1 MPLQVAVTG
10 ASGFVG
16 RAVVASL
23 REDGHRVLSLVR
35 RPAPG
40 DTATW
45 DPATGA
51 IDRDALEGLDAVVHL
66 AGEDISRGRWT
77 TDKKRR
83 IRQSRVAGTS
93 LLAGALATL
102 THKPAVLVSTSAVG
116 IYGDRGDEILTESSH
131 TGEGFLADV
140 GTAWEAATTPAA
152 EAGIRV
158 VCLRFGIVLD
168 PAGGALERMLLP
180 FRLGVGGP
188 LGSGRQWVSWL
199 TRAELV
205 GIIRFAIDT
214 PTLMG
219 PVNAVSPSPVT
230 FAELARTLGQVLH
243 RPALLPVPPFALR
256 LLFGEMAD
264 GMLLASQRC
273 LPGALQEAGYQFQ
286 SPELDGA
293 LREQLAP
300 GR

>member
-1 MPLQVAVTG
+1 MPMQVAITG

-23 REDGHRVLSLVR
+23 RADGHRVLSLVR

-77 TDKKRR
+77 AEKKRR

-93 LLAGALATL
+93 LLAGALSGL
-102 THKPAVLVSTSAVG
+102 KHKPAVLVSTSAVG
-116 IYGDRGDEILTESSH
+116 IYGDRGDEILTETSR
-131 TGEGFLADV
+131 TGDGFLADV

-158 VCLRFGIVLD
+158 AHLRFGIVLD

-188 LGSGRQWVSWL
+188 LGSGKQWVSWL

-205 GIIRFAIDT
+205 RIIRFALVT
-214 PTLMG
+214 PALAG

-230 FAELARTLGQVLH
+230 FAELARTLGRVLR

-264 GMLLASQRC
+264 EMLLASQRC
-273 LPGALQEAGYQFQ
+273 LPEALEAAGYQFQ
-286 SPELDGA
+286 SPELEAA
-293 LREQLAP
+293 LREHLAP

>member
-1 MPLQVAVTG
+1 MTLQVAVTG

-23 REDGHRVLSLVR
+23 RKDGHRVLSLVR
-35 RPAPG
+35 RPTPG

-66 AGEDISRGRWT
+66 AGEDISHGRWT
-77 TDKKRR
+77 ADKKRR

-102 THKPAVLVSTSAVG
+102 THRPAVLVSTSAVG
-116 IYGDRGDEILTESSH
+116 IYGDRGDEVLTESSPA
-131 TGEGFLADV
+131 GVGFLADV

-152 EAGIRV
+152 AAGIRV
-158 VCLRFGIVLD
+158 ACLRFGIVLD

-205 GIIRFAIDT
+205 RIIRFAIAT
-214 PTLMG
+214 PTLTG
-219 PVNAVSPSPVT
+219 PANAVSPSPVT
-230 FAELARTLGQVLH
+230 FAELAQTLGQVLR

-273 LPGALQEAGYQFQ
+273 LPEALLAAGYQFQ
-286 SPELDGA
+286 SPDLEAA
-293 LREQLAP
+293 LRDQLAP

>member
-1 MPLQVAVTG
+1 MALQVAVTG

-23 REDGHRVLSLVR
+23 RADGHRVLSLVR
-35 RPAPG
+35 RPTPG

-66 AGEDISRGRWT
+66 AGEDIARGRWT

-93 LLAGALATL
+93 LLAGALAGL
-102 THKPAVLVSTSAVG
+102 THQPAVLVSTSAVG
-116 IYGDRGDEILTESSH
+116 IYGDRGDEILTETSPP
-131 TGEGFLADV
+131 GAGFLADV

-158 VCLRFGIVLD
+158 ACLRFGIVLD

-205 GIIRFAIDT
+205 RIIRFAIDT

-219 PVNAVSPSPVT
+219 PVNAVSPAPVT
-230 FAELARTLGQVLH
+230 FAELAQTLGRVLH

-256 LLFGEMAD
+256 LLFGDMAD
-264 GMLLASQRC
+264 AMLLASQRC
-273 LPGALQEAGYQFQ
+273 VPDVLLAAGYRFQ
-286 SPELDGA
+286 SPELEAA

>member
-1 MPLQVAVTG
+1 MTLQVAVTG

-23 REDGHRVLSLVR
+23 RKDGHRVLSLVR
-35 RPAPG
+35 RPTPG

-66 AGEDISRGRWT
+66 AGEDISHGRWT
-77 TDKKRR
+77 ADKKRR

-93 LLAGALATL
+93 LLAGALATQ
-102 THKPAVLVSTSAVG
+102 THRPAVLVSTSAVG
-116 IYGDRGDEILTESSH
+116 IYGDRGDEVLTESSPA
-131 TGEGFLADV
+131 GVGFLADV

-152 EAGIRV
+152 AAGIRV
-158 VCLRFGIVLD
+158 ACLRFGIVLD

-205 GIIRFAIDT
+205 RIIRFAIAT
-214 PTLMG
+214 PTLTG

-230 FAELARTLGQVLH
+230 FAELAQTLGQVLR

-273 LPGALQEAGYQFQ
+273 LPEALLAAGYQFQ
-286 SPELDGA
+286 SPDLGAA
-293 LREQLAP
+293 LRDQLAP

>member
-1 MPLQVAVTG
+1 MHVAITG

-16 RAVVASL
+16 QAVVASL
-23 REDGHRVLSLVR
+23 RTDGHRVLSLVR
-35 RPAPG
+35 RPASG

-45 DPATGA
+45 NPATGA
-51 IDRDALEGLDAVVHL
+51 IDRDALEGLDAVIHL

-77 TDKKRR
+77 TEKKHR

-93 LLAGALATL
+93 LLADALGGL
-102 THKPAVLVSTSAVG
+102 KHKPAVLVSTSAVG
-116 IYGDRGDEILTESSH
+116 IYGDRGDEILTETSR
-131 TGEGFLADV
+131 TGDGFLADV

-158 VCLRFGIVLD
+158 ARLRFGIVLD

-188 LGSGRQWVSWL
+188 LGSGKQWVSWL

-205 GIIRFAIDT
+205 RIIRFAIIT
-214 PTLMG
+214 PALAG

-230 FAELARTLGQVLH
+230 FAALARTLGQVLR

-264 GMLLASQRC
+264 EMLLASQRC
-273 LPGALQEAGYQFQ
+273 LPEALQAAGYQFQ
-286 SPELDGA
+286 SPELEGA

>member
-1 MPLQVAVTG
+1 MSILVAITG

-23 REDGHRVLSLVR
+23 KTDGHRVLSLVR

-51 IDRDALEGLDAVVHL
+51 IDRDALEGLDAVIHL

-77 TDKKRR
+77 TEKKHR

-93 LLAGALATL
+93 LLAGALGGL

-116 IYGDRGDEILTESSH
+116 IYGDRGDEILTETSR
-131 TGEGFLADV
+131 TGDGFLADV

-158 VCLRFGIVLD
+158 VRLRFGIVLD

-188 LGSGRQWVSWL
+188 LGSGRQWVSWV

-205 GIIRFAIDT
+205 RIIRFVMDT
-214 PTLMG
+214 PTLAG

-230 FAELARTLGQVLH
+230 FAELARTLGQVLR
-243 RPALLPVPPFALR
+243 RPALLPVPPCALR

-273 LPGALQEAGYQFQ
+273 LPEALGAAGYQFQ
-286 SPELDGA
+286 SPELEGA